1 MLPASD
7 PHEEREC
14 GMHRRTT
21 GSGVCISASDTHF
34 ELFPSGRVKSLTEIL
49 FSCTFCVVSTTIQIL
64 LFSYSEVAEVH
75 RTCETTATP
84 LGEGANLSEETRTIR
99 GFDMYS
105 DPPMA
110 VFLLCMFG
118 CNKPGRGET
127 AHSLFRQ
134 AADCRS
140 ARTEAGGASGYVRTA
155 LGRVRK
161 SKAFS
166 RSSGRSERES
176 RWKSTFLLPSPSLR
190 DIRIRCATRFRT
202 RFWTH

>member
-1 MLPASD
+1 MY
-7 PHEEREC
+7 
-14 GMHRRTT
+14 RRTT
-21 GSGVCISASDTHF
+21 GSGVCISAPDTHF
-34 ELFPSGRVKSLTEIL
+34 ELFPSGRVKSLTEIF

-84 LGEGANLSEETRTIR
+84 RGEGANLSEETRTIR
-99 GFDMYS
+99 GFETYS
-105 DPPMA
+105 DPPTA
-110 VFLLCMFG
+110 DFLLHKSSR
-118 CNKPGRGET
+118 NEPGRGGPDRHRAGE
-127 AHSLFRQ
+127 
-134 AADCRS
+134 AADIRS
-140 ARTEAGGASGYVRTA
+140 AWTEAGGAAGSVRTA

-166 RSSGRSERES
+166 RSTGRSERES

-190 DIRIRCATRFRT
+190 DIRIRCATRFQM